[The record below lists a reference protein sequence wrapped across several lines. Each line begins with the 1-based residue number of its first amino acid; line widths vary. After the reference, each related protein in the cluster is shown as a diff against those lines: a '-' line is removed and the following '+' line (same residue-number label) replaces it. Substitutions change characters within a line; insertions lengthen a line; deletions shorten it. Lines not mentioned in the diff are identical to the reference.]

1 MNFVMQTNCMVKRL
15 QQQLK
20 VVEKVQRNTGI
31 KKSNRSTVELKDI
44 SMDGRKQDL
53 KVKGLTF
60 KSKL

>member
-44 SMDGRKQDL
+44 SMDGRKQDP
-53 KVKGLTF
+53 KVKELTF